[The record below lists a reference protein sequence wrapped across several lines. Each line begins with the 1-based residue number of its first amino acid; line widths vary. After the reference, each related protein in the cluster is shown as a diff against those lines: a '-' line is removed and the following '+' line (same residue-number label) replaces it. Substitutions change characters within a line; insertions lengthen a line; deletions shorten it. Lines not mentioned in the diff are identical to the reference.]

1 MLPETLGAH
10 LPWSRLDEFLPLML
24 NLQLAPEIAL
34 KGSDLD
40 QIDLARIDL
49 TAQQLAEADI
59 RPTIHAPFLD
69 LNPGALDSLVRRITF
84 QRLLQSLRI
93 ADRLHARLV
102 VVHPGFDHWRYPG
115 MEIPWLDNAREFFI
129 QLLNKTAASE
139 CRLAIENIYETRPAT
154 LVQLVSSVDS
164 PRFGHCFDVGHW
176 HLFGQESMTAWLRA
190 ISPQIFHLHL
200 HDNQG
205 VADDHLPVGDGKID
219 FPLLFNTISQ
229 LTPFPSVTLE
239 AHQPEDLRRSLR
251 RTASIWRSSADL

>member
-1 MLPETLGAH
+1 MLPEPLGAH
-10 LPWSRLDEFLPLML
+10 LPWSRFDEFLSLVL
-24 NLQLAPEIAL
+24 DLQLAPEIAL

-84 QRLLQSLRI
+84 QRMLQTLRI
-93 ADRLHARLV
+93 ADRLHAHLV

-115 MEIPWLDNAREFFI
+115 MEDLWLDNALGFFI
-129 QLLNKTAASE
+129 ELLNRTADSG
-139 CRLAIENIYETRPAT
+139 CRLAIENIYETTPAT
-154 LVQLVSSVDS
+154 LVKLVDRVDS
-164 PRFGHCFDVGHW
+164 CRFGHCFDVGHW
-176 HLFGQESMTAWLRA
+176 HLFGQESMPAWLKA
-190 ISPQIFHLHL
+190 ISARLFHLHL

-205 VADDHLPVGDGKID
+205 VADDHLPVGNGQID
-219 FPLLFNTISQ
+219 FPLLFNIISQ
-229 LTPFPSVTLE
+229 LTRLPSITLE

-251 RTASIWRSSADL
+251 QTASIWRSSVDL